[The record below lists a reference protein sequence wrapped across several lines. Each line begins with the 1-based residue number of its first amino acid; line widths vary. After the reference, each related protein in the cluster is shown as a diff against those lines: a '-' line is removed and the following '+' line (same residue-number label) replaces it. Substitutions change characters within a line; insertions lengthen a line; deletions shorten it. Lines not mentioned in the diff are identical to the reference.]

1 MIKIGPFVKA
11 MEKACRDRCK
21 YDVYLGEVTKAR
33 PNVPYVLVKLPAAGA
48 GKAGTLG
55 NAADEISFLQPLT
68 VVASTADRLLT
79 VTDDVRSVLDGY
91 ELKVGGCHVEP
102 LRLSYSSG
110 LLRDDQVDIPTYGH
124 LFYSVDMW
132 QITAFKRF
140 A

>member
-1 MIKIGPFVKA
+1 MIKVGPFVKA
-11 MEKACRDRCK
+11 MERMCRERCK
-21 YDVYLGEVTKAR
+21 YDVYLGDVTKAR

-48 GKAGTLG
+48 GKAGALG
-55 NAADEISFLQPLT
+55 NVADEISFLQPLT
-68 VVASTADRLLT
+68 VVASTADRLLA
-79 VTDDVRSVLDGY
+79 VTDNVREVLDGC

-132 QITAFKRF
+132 QVTAFKRF

>member
-11 MEKACRDRCK
+11 MERACRERCK

-48 GKAGTLG
+48 GKAVTLG
-55 NAADEISFLQPLT
+55 NTVDEISFLQPLT

-79 VTDDVRSVLDGY
+79 VTDDVRGVLDGY
-91 ELKVGGCHVEP
+91 ELKVDGCHVEP

-110 LLRDDQVDIPTYGH
+110 LLRDDQVDIPSYGH

-132 QITAFKRF
+132 QVMAVKRF

>member
-1 MIKIGPFVKA
+1 MPRPVQVRRVPRRGHKGQAERPLR
-11 MEKACRDRCK
+11 AC
-21 YDVYLGEVTKAR
+21 EAAR
-33 PNVPYVLVKLPAAGA
+33 RGA

-55 NAADEISFLQPLT
+55 NAVDEIAFLQPLT

-79 VTDDVRSVLDGY
+79 VTDDVRGALDGY

-110 LLRDDQVDIPTYGH
+110 LLRDDQVDIPAYGH

-132 QITAFKRF
+132 QVAAFKRF